1 VEKACTEVRVFTKP
15 MLNFEINT
23 IRETTKLE
31 ALLLSKW
38 LFLESKLQDKVV
50 QSMHADVTRLA

>member
-1 VEKACTEVRVFTKP
+1 MEKACTEVRVLTKP
-15 MLNFEINT
+15 MLDLEINT
-23 IRETTKLE
+23 IREMNKLE

>member
-1 VEKACTEVRVFTKP
+1 MEKACTEVRVLTKP
-15 MLNFEINT
+15 MLDFEINT
-23 IRETTKLE
+23 IREMNKLE